1 MLVKNKHETEMK
13 EVKAKL
19 AEAEKA
25 LAEAKKGEEV
35 EVEKEVKEKES
46 VMCGCG
52 RGVKRSAELKAQL
65 EKKDAAMQEELKK
78 KDAAMQE
85 ELAKRDTAM
94 QEELAK
100 RDAEVSDLRGAQQ
113 GLQTKYGELEQ
124 KYASCL
130 SEGTKLKEECEE
142 LNLQKE
148 QFVHEIDMLRS
159 ELSVMRQEYVELM
172 EE

>member
-1 MLVKNKHETEMK
+1 MK

-25 LAEAKKGEEV
+25 LAEVKKGE

-65 EKKDAAMQEELKK
+65 EKKDAAMQEEMKK
-78 KDAAMQE
+78 KEAAMQE
-85 ELAKRDTAM
+85 ELAKW
-94 QEELAK
+94 
-100 RDAEVSDLRGAQQ
+100 DAEVSDLRGAQQ
-113 GLQTKYGELEQ
+113 GLQTKYGELAQ
-124 KYASCL
+124 RYASCL

>member
-13 EVKAKL
+13 EVQAKL

-25 LAEAKKGEEV
+25 LAEVKKGEEV
-35 EVEKEVKEKES
+35 EKEVKDKES

-52 RGVKRSAELKAQL
+52 SGVKNSAELKAQL
-65 EKKDAAMQEELKK
+65 EKKDAAMQEELEKK
-78 KDAAMQE
+78 
-85 ELAKRDTAM
+85 DTAM

>member
-1 MLVKNKHETEMK
+1 MLVKNKHEAEMK

-19 AEAEKA
+19 AETEKA

-35 EVEKEVKEKES
+35 EKEVKDKES

-52 RGVKRSAELKAQL
+52 RGVKNSAELKAQL
-65 EKKDAAMQEELKK
+65 AVLPRLQEEL
-78 KDAAMQE
+78 
-85 ELAKRDTAM
+85 T
-94 QEELAK
+94 K

-130 SEGTKLKEECEE
+130 SEGTKLK
-142 LNLQKE
+142 
-148 QFVHEIDMLRS
+148 
-159 ELSVMRQEYVELM
+159 QE
-172 EE
+172 

>member
-1 MLVKNKHETEMK
+1 MK
-13 EVKAKL
+13 EMKAKL
-19 AEAEKA
+19 AETEKA

-35 EVEKEVKEKES
+35 EKEVKDKES

-52 RGVKRSAELKAQL
+52 RGVKNSAELKAQL
-65 EKKDAAMQEELKK
+65 EKKDVTMQEELKK
-78 KDAAMQE
+78 KDA
-85 ELAKRDTAM
+85 AM

-148 QFVHEIDMLRS
+148 QIEHQMDVLQD
-159 ELSVMRQEYVELM
+159 ELSMMHQEYVELM

>member
-1 MLVKNKHETEMK
+1 MLVKNMHEAEMK

-19 AEAEKA
+19 AEAETA
-25 LAEAKKGEEV
+25 LEEAKKGEEV
-35 EVEKEVKEKES
+35 EKEVKDKES

-52 RGVKRSAELKAQL
+52 RGVKNSAELKAQL
-65 EKKDAAMQEELKK
+65 EKKDAAMQEELEK

-85 ELAKRDTAM
+85 ELAKRD
-94 QEELAK
+94 
-100 RDAEVSDLRGAQQ
+100 AEASDLRGAQQ

-130 SEGTKLKEECEE
+130 SEGMKLKEECEE

-148 QFVHEIDMLRS
+148 QFAHQMGMLRD
-159 ELSVMRQEYVELM
+159 ELTVMRQEYVELM

>member
-1 MLVKNKHETEMK
+1 MK

-19 AEAEKA
+19 AETEKA

-35 EVEKEVKEKES
+35 EKEVKDKES

-52 RGVKRSAELKAQL
+52 RGVKNSAELKAQL
-65 EKKDAAMQEELKK
+65 EKKDVTMQEELKK
-78 KDAAMQE
+78 KDA
-85 ELAKRDTAM
+85 AM

-148 QFVHEIDMLRS
+148 QIEHQMDVLQD
-159 ELSVMRQEYVELM
+159 ELSMMHQEYVELM

>member
-19 AEAEKA
+19 AETEKA
-25 LAEAKKGEEV
+25 LAEVKKGEEV
-35 EVEKEVKEKES
+35 EKEVKDKES

-52 RGVKRSAELKAQL
+52 SGVKNSAELKAQL
-65 EKKDAAMQEELKK
+65 EKKDAAMQEELEKK
-78 KDAAMQE
+78 
-85 ELAKRDTAM
+85 DTAM

-113 GLQTKYGELEQ
+113 GLQTKYGDLEQ

-130 SEGTKLKEECEE
+130 SEGTKLK
-142 LNLQKE
+142 
-148 QFVHEIDMLRS
+148 
-159 ELSVMRQEYVELM
+159 QE
-172 EE
+172 

>member
-1 MLVKNKHETEMK
+1 MLVKNKHEAEMK

-19 AEAEKA
+19 AEAETEKA
-25 LAEAKKGEEV
+25 LVEAKKGEEV
-35 EVEKEVKEKES
+35 EKEVKDKES
-46 VMCGCG
+46 VMLGCG
-52 RGVKRSAELKAQL
+52 RGVKNSAELKAQL
-65 EKKDAAMQEELKK
+65 EKKDVTMQEELKKKDVTMQEELKK
-78 KDAAMQE
+78 KDA
-85 ELAKRDTAM
+85 AM

-148 QFVHEIDMLRS
+148 QIEHQMDVLQD
-159 ELSVMRQEYVELM
+159 ELSMMHQEYVELM

>member
-1 MLVKNKHETEMK
+1 
-13 EVKAKL
+13 
-19 AEAEKA
+19 
-25 LAEAKKGEEV
+25 
-35 EVEKEVKEKES
+35 
-46 VMCGCG
+46 
-52 RGVKRSAELKAQL
+52 
-65 EKKDAAMQEELKK
+65 MQEELKK
-78 KDAAMQE
+78 KDA
-85 ELAKRDTAM
+85 AM

-113 GLQTKYGELEQ
+113 GLQTKYGELGQ

>member
-1 MLVKNKHETEMK
+1 MLVKNKHEAEMK

-19 AEAEKA
+19 AETEKA
-25 LAEAKKGEEV
+25 LVEAKKGEEV
-35 EVEKEVKEKES
+35 EKEVKDKES
-46 VMCGCG
+46 VMLGCG
-52 RGVKRSAELKAQL
+52 RGVKNSAELKAQL
-65 EKKDAAMQEELKK
+65 EKKDVTMQEELKK
-78 KDAAMQE
+78 KDA
-85 ELAKRDTAM
+85 AM

-148 QFVHEIDMLRS
+148 QIEHQMDVLQD
-159 ELSVMRQEYVELM
+159 ELSMMHQEYVELM

>member
-19 AEAEKA
+19 AETEKA
-25 LAEAKKGEEV
+25 LAEAKKGE

-52 RGVKRSAELKAQL
+52 SGVKNSAELKAQL

-85 ELAKRDTAM
+85 ELEKRDTAM

>member
-1 MLVKNKHETEMK
+1 MKN
-13 EVKAKL
+13 
-19 AEAEKA
+19 
-25 LAEAKKGEEV
+25 
-35 EVEKEVKEKES
+35 
-46 VMCGCG
+46 
-52 RGVKRSAELKAQL
+52 SAELKAQL
-65 EKKDAAMQEELKK
+65 AVLPRLQEEL
-78 KDAAMQE
+78 
-85 ELAKRDTAM
+85 T
-94 QEELAK
+94 K

-148 QFVHEIDMLRS
+148 QIEHQMDVLQD
-159 ELSVMRQEYVELM
+159 ELSMMHQEYVELM

>member
-1 MLVKNKHETEMK
+1 MLVKNKHEAEMK

-19 AEAEKA
+19 AETEKA
-25 LAEAKKGEEV
+25 LAEVKKGEEV
-35 EVEKEVKEKES
+35 EKEVKDKES

-65 EKKDAAMQEELKK
+65 EKKDA
-78 KDAAMQE
+78 
-85 ELAKRDTAM
+85 AM

>member
-1 MLVKNKHETEMK
+1 ME
-13 EVKAKL
+13 EV
-19 AEAEKA
+19 
-25 LAEAKKGEEV
+25 KKGEEV
-35 EVEKEVKEKES
+35 EKAKEEKAKVEKEVKEKES
-46 VMCGCG
+46 AMCGCG
-52 RGVKRSAELKAQL
+52 SGVMNSAVLKAQL
-65 EKKDAAMQEELKK
+65 AVLPR
-78 KDAAMQE
+78 
-85 ELAKRDTAM
+85 L

-113 GLQTKYGELEQ
+113 GLQTKYGDLEQ

-148 QFVHEIDMLRS
+148 QIEHQMDVLQD
-159 ELSVMRQEYVELM
+159 ELSMMHQEYVELM

>member
-1 MLVKNKHETEMK
+1 MLVKNKHEAEMK

-19 AEAEKA
+19 AETEKALAETEKA

-35 EVEKEVKEKES
+35 EKEVKDKES

-52 RGVKRSAELKAQL
+52 RGVKNSAELKAQL
-65 EKKDAAMQEELKK
+65 EKKDVTMQEELKK
-78 KDAAMQE
+78 KDA
-85 ELAKRDTAM
+85 AM

-113 GLQTKYGELEQ
+113 GLQTKYGDLEQ

-130 SEGTKLKEECEE
+130 SEGTKLK
-142 LNLQKE
+142 
-148 QFVHEIDMLRS
+148 
-159 ELSVMRQEYVELM
+159 QE
-172 EE
+172 